1 MRLHTLRQDGA
12 LWRAWGETD
21 VLELSCPAQGVVR
34 LRLAAG
40 ARTAYMTFP
49 RLPAKHSLMLAPPAA
64 ALPSSDRP
72 SLNRQSPN
80 FLSPTLPSPSRPS
93 LNRQSLDR
101 EPEVPA
107 LVQTE
112 SAAGEWRL
120 IGGGLSVCVS
130 QTGGRVTVHEQL
142 DDTAAN
148 GAQGRLLAELGDW
161 DASSDP
167 LRRRRA
173 SLAAPAGHSYLGFGQ
188 KVGPLDKRG
197 MHLTFWNTDCF
208 PHHLDTDPMH
218 LSVPFTTILTPQGQA
233 HGLFLDETWRTEIDV
248 AKRDPERL
256 ELVSA
261 GQELDLYVLQGPT
274 PAGVLR
280 RYADLTGY
288 APLPPLWS
296 LGAGQSRWG
305 YKSQGEILSVI
316 AGYRE
321 HNLPL
326 DSVYLDID
334 YMDAYKVWTWDNLRY
349 PDPAG
354 LVKEARA
361 AGVRLLP
368 IVDPGVKAEPGYDV
382 YESGVAGDHL
392 VRTARGDVLLGEV
405 WPDPAAFPDFTRKEV
420 QNWWA
425 ELHKRFTD
433 LGIAGQWNDMNEP
446 ANFSL
451 RGPASAL
458 GVTGFT
464 VGAQYTEGK
473 TLPYDARHGNRTHL
487 EMHNVYANGM
497 AEASRAGYA
506 KHAPKIRPFILTRA
520 GAAGIQRSAVVWTGD
535 NASRWSHLQLSLPM
549 LMGLGLSGIPFS
561 APDVGGFDLD
571 STGELL
577 ARWYQAGLGY
587 AFLRNHASNFTAYQE
602 PWRFGEPYL
611 SVIRGALQMRYRL
624 MPHLYT
630 LAAQATT
637 SALPP
642 LRPLALHYPGDAQ
655 ARTET
660 SSYLLGEGLLVAPV
674 LHANTAQRSVYLP
687 GSGLPGSGLP
697 GAEEAWAELFD
708 LASFGEVYAGGQTVT
723 AAAPLSSLPLY
734 LKRGQAIATTDTRAA
749 HTTHAR
755 WEQLSWLAHAGPEG
769 LTGSLYEDD
778 GDGFGPHRLT
788 RLWAERTGQ
797 RLVLGREEQGDLPRT
812 ARSEQLHLLG
822 LDSVTEVQGARNWRF
837 EDGLL
842 RLTLPE
848 GWTEISVVGD

>member
-21 VLELSCPAQGVVR
+21 VLELSCPAQGVLR
-34 LRLAAG
+34 LRLAAD
-40 ARTAYMTFP
+40 ARAAYMSFP
-49 RLPAKHSLMLAPPAA
+49 RLPVKQSLMLAPPSMAPA
-64 ALPSSDRP
+64 SPDRQALNRP
-72 SLNRQSPN
+72 SV
-80 FLSPTLPSPSRPS
+80 
-93 LNRQSLDR
+93 NRQSLDR

-112 SAAGEWRL
+112 SVAGEWRL
-120 IGGGLSVCVS
+120 SGAGLSVCVV
-130 QTGGRVTVHEQL
+130 QATGRVTVHEQPGE
-142 DDTAAN
+142 TATAN
-148 GAQGRLLAELGDW
+148 AATPRVLAELEGW
-161 DASSDP
+161 DTSTDP
-167 LRRRRA
+167 GRRRRA
-173 SLAAPAGHSYLGFGQ
+173 RLAAPAGHSYLGFGQ

-218 LSVPFTTILTPQGQA
+218 LSVPFTTVLTPQGQA

-248 AKRDPERL
+248 ARRDPHSL

-261 GQELDLYVLQGPT
+261 GEELDLYVLQGPT

-305 YKSQGEILSVI
+305 YKSAEEIRSVI

-334 YMDAYKVWTWDNLRY
+334 YMDAYKVWTWDALRY

-382 YESGVAGDHL
+382 YESGLAGGHM

-433 LGIAGQWNDMNEP
+433 LGVVGQWNDMNEP

-458 GVTGFT
+458 GVTGFA
-464 VGAQYTEGK
+464 VGTQSTEGK
-473 TLPYDARHGNRTHL
+473 TLPYDARHGNRSHL

-520 GAAGIQRSAVVWTGD
+520 GAAGIQRSAAVWTGD

-624 MPHLYT
+624 LPHLYT

-642 LRPLALHYPGDAQ
+642 LRPLALHYPHDAQ

-687 GSGLPGSGLP
+687 G

-708 LASFGEVYAGGQTVT
+708 LASFGEVYAGGSTVT
-723 AAAPLSSLPLY
+723 ATAPLSSLPLY
-734 LKRGQAIATTDTRAA
+734 LKRGQAIATTDTTAA

-778 GDGFGPHRLT
+778 GDGYGPHRLT
-788 RLWAERTGQ
+788 RLWAERTGT
-797 RLVLGREEQGDLPRT
+797 RLVLGREEQGELPRT

-822 LDSVTEVQGARNWRF
+822 MESVAEVQGVRNWRF

-842 RLTLPE
+842 RVTLPE
-848 GWTEISVVGD
+848 GWTEISILGV

>member
-21 VLELSCPAQGVVR
+21 VLELSCPAQGVLR

-40 ARTAYMTFP
+40 ARAAYMSFP
-49 RLPAKHSLMLAPPAA
+49 RLPAKQSLMLAPPSAA
-64 ALPSSDRP
+64 PAPPDRQAL
-72 SLNRQSPN
+72 N
-80 FLSPTLPSPSRPS
+80 RPS

-120 IGGGLSVCVS
+120 SGAGLSVCVS
-130 QTGGRVTVHEQL
+130 QQGGRVTVHEQL
-142 DDTAAN
+142 DDAA
-148 GAQGRLLAELGDW
+148 AAATPRVLAELEGW
-161 DASSDP
+161 DTSSDP
-167 LRRRRA
+167 VRRRRA
-173 SLAAPAGHSYLGFGQ
+173 RLAAPAGHSYLGFGQ

-218 LSVPFTTILTPQGQA
+218 LSVPFTTVLTPQGQA

-248 AKRDPERL
+248 AKRDPQAL

-261 GQELDLYVLQGPT
+261 GEELDLYVLQGPT

-296 LGAGQSRWG
+296 LGAAQSRWG
-305 YKSQGEILSVI
+305 YKSADEIRSVI

-334 YMDAYKVWTWDNLRY
+334 YMDAYKVWTWDKSRY

-382 YESGVAGDHL
+382 YESGLAGGHM

-458 GVTGFT
+458 GVTGFA
-464 VGAQYTEGK
+464 VGTQSTEGK
-473 TLPYDARHGNRTHL
+473 TLPYDARHGNRSHL

-520 GAAGIQRSAVVWTGD
+520 GAAGIQRSAAVWTGD

-577 ARWYQAGLGY
+577 ARWYQAALGY

-624 MPHLYT
+624 LPHLYT

-642 LRPLALHYPGDAQ
+642 LRPLALHYPADVQ

-674 LHANTAQRSVYLP
+674 LHANTAQRCVYLP
-687 GSGLPGSGLP
+687 G

-708 LASFGEVYAGGQTVT
+708 LASFGEVYAGGSTV
-723 AAAPLSSLPLY
+723 AATAPLSSLPLY
-734 LKRGQAIATTDTRAA
+734 LKRGQAIATTDTTAV

-778 GDGFGPHRLT
+778 GDGYGPHRLT
-788 RLWAERTGQ
+788 RLWAERTDK
-797 RLVLGREEQGDLPRT
+797 RLVLGREEQGELPRT
-812 ARSEQLHLLG
+812 ARSEQLHLVG
-822 LDSVTEVQGARNWRF
+822 MESVTEVQGVRNWRF

-842 RLTLPE
+842 RVTLPE
-848 GWTEISVVGD
+848 GWTEISILGV

>member
-1 MRLHTLRQDGA
+1 MRLHTLRQDGP

-40 ARTAYMTFP
+40 ARAAYMNFP
-49 RLPAKHSLMLAPPAA
+49 RLPAKQSLMLAPQSAESRAVVPQSIDRRSLER
-64 ALPSSDRP
+64 LPE
-72 SLNRQSPN
+72 
-80 FLSPTLPSPSRPS
+80 PT
-93 LNRQSLDR
+93 
-101 EPEVPA
+101 A
-107 LVQTE
+107 LVQV
-112 SAAGEWRL
+112 AAGAGEWRL
-120 IGGGLSVCVS
+120 TGGGLNVCVS
-130 QTGGRVTVHEQL
+130 QADGRVTVHELTVHEQV
-142 DDTAAN
+142 DEDGSGAAAPDERVTDERMT
-148 GAQGRLLAELGDW
+148 GKGGPGRTGQGRVLAELEGW
-161 DASSDP
+161 DTSSDP
-167 LRRRRA
+167 IRRRRA
-173 SLAAPAGHSYLGFGQ
+173 CLSAPAGHSYLGFGQ

-248 AKRDPERL
+248 AKRDPACL

-280 RYADLTGY
+280 RYAELTGY

-305 YKSQGEILSVI
+305 YKSAEEIRSVI

-334 YMDAYKVWTWDNLRY
+334 YMDAYKVWTWDPLRY

-368 IVDPGVKAEPGYDV
+368 IIDPGVKAEAGYDV
-382 YESGVAGDHL
+382 YQSGVAGDHM

-405 WPDPAAFPDFTRKEV
+405 WPDPAVFPDFTRKEV

-464 VGAQYTEGK
+464 VGEQFTEGK

-520 GAAGIQRSAVVWTGD
+520 GAAGIQRSAAVWTGD

-561 APDVGGFDLD
+561 APDVGGFDQD

-587 AFLRNHASNFTAYQE
+587 AFLRNHTSNFTAYQE

-624 MPHLYT
+624 LPHLYT

-642 LRPLALHYPGDAQ
+642 LRPLALHYPADAQ

-674 LHANTAQRSVYLP
+674 LHANTSQRLVY
-687 GSGLPGSGLP
+687 LP

-708 LASFGEVYAGGQTVT
+708 LASFGEVYMGGSVVT
-723 AAAPLSSLPLY
+723 ATAPLSSLPLY
-734 LKRGQAIATTDTRAA
+734 LKRGQAIPTTDTRAA

-769 LTGSLYEDD
+769 LSGSLYEDD

-788 RLWAERTGQ
+788 RLWAERSGN
-797 RLVLGREEQGDLPRT
+797 RLTLGREEEGELPRV

-822 LDSVTEVQGARNWRF
+822 LDSVTEVKGVRNWRF

-842 RLTLPE
+842 RVTLPE
-848 GWTEISVVGD
+848 GWTEVSVLGD